1 MIKLELYSGFIIGHC
16 ICTHGSRRLKYWLKF
31 RSQIS
36 SDSFVPTLLSQEFE
50 NLRKDF
56 FILFLYFA
64 TLELLLAHRNS
75 CTSVSTAVICFWQ
88 SFKTTVLPIWQ
99 VFIDYCLSVGTSP
112 TLSNRVMPCWLL
124 PLITL
129 KKWVLRMLS
138 TTKISFIRFSYAI
151 LWKEN
156 EIRVRIQKKRGNIWV
171 LKR

>member
-1 MIKLELYSGFIIGHC
+1 MDIV
-16 ICTHGSRRLKYWLKF
+16 
-31 RSQIS
+31 
-36 SDSFVPTLLSQEFE
+36 FVPMEVDALNIGWNSGHKYDQIRLFQLFFLK
-50 NLRKDF
+50 NLKIF
-56 FILFLYFA
+56 GKIFLYFA

-88 SFKTTVLPIWQ
+88 SFKTTVPPIWR
-99 VFIDYCLSVGTSP
+99 VFIDYCLSIGTSP

-138 TTKISFIRFSYAI
+138 TTKISFVRFFYAI

-156 EIRVRIQKKRGNIWV
+156 EIRVRIQKKKGEH
-171 LKR
+171 LSA